1 MSSTEIPEPL
11 LERLRTVAEHDYG
24 GASMEET
31 LDRLLREHQEYV
43 MLEAA
48 AELRERATGERDHH
62 A

>member
-1 MSSTEIPEPL
+1 MPGTEIPEEL

-24 GASMEET
+24 GASLDET

-48 AELRERATGERDHH
+48 AALRERATGDRG
-62 A
+62 